1 MKPRVGRPDDVKRC
15 VHARVLIERIDWP
28 CDVRTNFSDQPWRR
42 ATDRDR
48 PRLVF
53 DQVDRA
59 IVLEDGCVPHPSF
72 FGFCQELLDRHRII
86 DGSARSLAAIL

>member
-1 MKPRVGRPDDVKRC
+1 MSAPTFLINLGVGR
-15 VHARVLIERIDWP
+15 RIATGLDW
-28 CDVRTNFSDQPWRR
+28 
-42 ATDRDR
+42 
-48 PRLVF
+48 VF

-86 DGSARSLAAIL
+86 DGSARSLAAIS